1 MSTAIEAHDVADI
14 ATGAAILGSGG
25 GGDPYVGQLIAQQA
39 IREHGPV
46 TLAGLDEV
54 PDDAIII
61 PVAMMGAPT
70 VLVEKIPSATQLA
83 DAVHAIS
90 GYLGQRPAYIGCAEI
105 GGVNSTTP
113 IAAAAQLGIPLVDGD
128 MMGRAFPEIQMVL
141 PGLIGVS
148 ASPMSIVDERGN
160 CAIIKT
166 LDNHWTE
173 RLARQLTT
181 EMGSSAAISM
191 YVLTGAEA
199 RQGYVPRTL
208 TLAGELGAAL
218 RRAQE
223 SHADPVDAV
232 VSVIGGQRL
241 ADGKLTDVERRTH
254 TGFARGT
261 ATVTT
266 DDGTA
271 TIWFQNENLIAR
283 IDGEVAAT
291 TPDLIIILERDTG
304 EPITTEAL
312 RYGQRVSVIAAPA
325 DERWHSEG
333 GIGLTGP
340 RYFGYDID
348 PVRVGRNGIGAAAPE
363 MR

>member
-1 MSTAIEAHDVADI
+1 MTKLIEAGDVADI

-25 GGDPYVGQLIAQQA
+25 GGDPYIGRLIAQQA
-39 IREHGPV
+39 IRDHGPV
-46 TLAGLDEV
+46 TLVGLDEL
-54 PDDAIII
+54 PDDALII

-70 VLVEKIPSATQLA
+70 VLVEKIPSASQLA
-83 DAVHAIS
+83 DAVDAIA
-90 GYLGQRPAYIGCAEI
+90 GYLGRPPAFVGCDEI
-105 GGVNSTTP
+105 GGVNATIP
-113 IAAAAQLGIPLVDGD
+113 IAAAAQLSVPLVDGD
-128 MMGRAFPEIQMVL
+128 TMGRAFPELQMAL

-160 CAIIKT
+160 RGIIET

-173 RLARQLTT
+173 RLARQLTI
-181 EMGSSAAISM
+181 EMGSSAAIST
-191 YVLTGAEA
+191 YVLTGAQA

-223 SHADPVDAV
+223 AHADPVTAV
-232 VSVIGGQRL
+232 VSAIGGRRL

-261 ATVTT
+261 ATVETS
-266 DDGTA
+266 DGTA
-271 TIWFQNENLIAR
+271 VISFQNENLMAR
-283 IDGEVAAT
+283 IGDEVAAT

-304 EPITTEAL
+304 EPVTTEAL

-333 GIGLTGP
+333 GIGLAGP

-348 PVRVGRNGIGAAAPE
+348 PVRVGASGAAGGA
-363 MR
+363 R